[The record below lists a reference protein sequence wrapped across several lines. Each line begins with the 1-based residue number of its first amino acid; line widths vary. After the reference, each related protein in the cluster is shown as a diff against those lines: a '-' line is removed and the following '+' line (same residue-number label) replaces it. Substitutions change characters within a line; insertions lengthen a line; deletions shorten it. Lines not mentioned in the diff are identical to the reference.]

1 MRINSHAHIFNLRS
15 VFTPE
20 TAQIFLNRLRLEN
33 FPETVIEV
41 LYKKLNAY
49 LRNEFDS
56 DSIFNIL
63 EKRLKVTDELSDLF
77 GKLGNDNIKF
87 DLQID
92 GALAKIG
99 HAAQSYIR
107 EKILELY
114 DLYEN
119 GEIRQNWFDYMEYL
133 RIALMPTIEKVT
145 DEVMGQMGKED
156 ALIALAMDITGGADD
171 GTLYAQQ
178 LKDMSDVLL
187 AYPGRLFPF
196 VMINPARNGYLNIM
210 KDAVEK
216 KGFWGIKL
224 YPSLGY
230 EVHSE
235 KMSPVYR
242 YCVDNNIPIL
252 THCTIKG
259 FRRDKESGNLAS
271 PRKWEKVFEEFPD
284 LKVCFG
290 HFGADNTIVQGSITD
305 ESWPGMIIKLIN
317 KYPNVYTDISFHTNT
332 MIGNED
338 IDKMTARQNYA
349 RNIKSLLNS
358 SQLKQRILFGTDYWM
373 VRTVTKDRD
382 YWVFYK
388 NMLTAIQFDRLTK
401 TNPIEYLGLPGA
413 TNPSE
418 TLINHHLNYFKTK
431 KLKVQ
436 REPAKWL
443 ENVVAAKGETSNK
456 FVVMG
461 TAPSWDKNNRIH
473 YILYQYMHG
482 DKIFRDADINAKLPF
497 KEYGRFKLANLRYWD
512 VGAEPDLFETTVR
525 GIVSDLMK
533 IYIQRYGKWVSYDK
547 KNGITEE
554 KARKELIAA
563 LQNPDWYVYQFAELC
578 SAIFVFRYTELE
590 GGSDD

>member
-1 MRINSHAHIFNLRS
+1 L
-15 VFTPE
+15 
-20 TAQIFLNRLRLEN
+20 
-33 FPETVIEV
+33 PETVIEV

-49 LRNEFDS
+49 LRKEIS
-56 DSIFNIL
+56 SESIFNIL
-63 EKRLKVTDELSDLF
+63 EKRLKATDELSDLF
-77 GKLGNDNIKF
+77 NKLGNDNIKF

-114 DLYEN
+114 DLDEN

-156 ALIALAMDITGGADD
+156 ALVALAMDITDGADD
-171 GTLYAQQ
+171 GTLYSQQ

-196 VMINPARNGYLNIM
+196 VMVNPARNGYLNIM

-216 KGFWGIKL
+216 MGFWGVKL

-230 EVHSE
+230 EVYSE

-242 YCVDNNIPIL
+242 YCIDNNIPIL

-271 PRKWEKVFEEFPD
+271 PKKWEKVFKAFPD

-290 HFGADNTIVQGSITD
+290 HFGADDTIVQGLISD
-305 ESWPGMIIKLIN
+305 ESWSGVIINLIN
-317 KYPNVYTDISFHTNT
+317 KYPNVYTDISFHTDA
-332 MIGNED
+332 MIGNKD
-338 IDKMTARQNYA
+338 IDKTTARKNYA
-349 RNIKSLLNS
+349 SNIKSLLNS

-382 YWVFYK
+382 YRDFYK
-388 NMLTAIQFDRLTK
+388 NLFTAIQFDRLTK

-413 TNPSE
+413 TDPSE
-418 TLINHHLNYFKTK
+418 ALINHHLNYFKTK
-431 KLKVQ
+431 KFKVQ

-443 ENVVAAKGETSNK
+443 EGALVAKKETSNK

-473 YILYQYMHG
+473 FILYQHMHC
-482 DKIFRDADINAKLPF
+482 DKIFREADINAKLPF

-512 VGAEPDLFETTVR
+512 ESAEPDLFETTIR
-525 GIVSDLMK
+525 GIVSDIMK
-533 IYIQRYGKWVSYDK
+533 IYIQRYGKWVSYNK

-578 SAIFVFRYTELE
+578 STIFVFRHTELE